1 MAAAVDD
8 RVVAIAPIVM
18 DLLNLVK
25 VRDLLSKTHQL
36 SPHIRIHSFVYTK

>member
-25 VRDLLSKTHQL
+25 VGDLLSKTYQL
-36 SPHIRIHSFVYTK
+36 SAYIRIHSFVFTK